1 MTLPHKPAAKPD
13 LRARILKVLG
23 DAGRPLTRG
32 ELQIHG
38 SRFSGASAAEIQA
51 ALDVLAGCGLVAVGH
66 EWDER
71 FHREYVTYERKRKE
85 PT

>member
-1 MTLPHKPAAKPD
+1 MTYHPRKFAGMD

-32 ELQIHG
+32 ELLMHG
-38 SRFSGASAAEIQA
+38 GNFSGAKAAEIQA
-51 ALDVLAGCGLVAVGH
+51 ELDTLVGRGLVAVGH
-66 EWDER
+66 DWDER
-71 FHREYVTYERKRKE
+71 FHRGYVTYERKRKE